1 MLTDPI
7 LKSKVDALWDKFWSG
22 GKSFATPY
30 GPTPAQKQAGSSTS
44 LGGRLSA
51 TVKALT
57 FPLVKGKT

>member
-1 MLTDPI
+1 MLTDPQ

-22 GKSFATPY
+22 GKSCATPY
-30 GPTPAQKQAGSSTS
+30 GPPWQ
-44 LGGRLSA
+44 GGRLSA